1 MKSNTMRKKQ
11 ANEHMATVKRPCQR
25 QITVDTEN
33 SQQDREFIKAMN
45 EFTERA
51 GLLSEDPFFEGI

>member
-1 MKSNTMRKKQ
+1 MRKKQ

-25 QITVDTEN
+25 QITVDTEI
-33 SQQDREFIKAMN
+33 SQQGREFIKAMN